1 MSRMNAGQAV
11 VRGFR
16 LSWREWT
23 GGRRRGRAAVPSE
36 PLADLKCWTV
46 VRIPQR
52 RRGQLAESA
61 RRR

>member
-1 MSRMNAGQAV
+1 MAEVNVARL
-11 VRGFR
+11 VRGFK

-23 GGRRRGRAAVPSE
+23 GGRRRRRPAAAPE

-46 VRIPQR
+46 VRVPQR
-52 RRGQLAESA
+52 RRARLPETA